1 MISFCGTAILEV
13 ITTLSNTHGKGYNP
27 DTHLV
32 YPVHSEQVVVRA
44 NGKQKTLFGAREK
57 VIPETIIK
65 KVRGSASIDFIV
77 VRVDTPSALKQK
89 NVGGSF
95 PHSQIVDIK
104 KTAIGMVVSKCRRTI
119 ETIAKSQFD
128 NTRGFIKLCLP
139 QDKLR
144 LPQAAASLLENFGTI
159 RKIIEDLVSE
169 LDCEEATQLG
179 LLKPLIWKALN
190 EMTEAY
196 FGGRCQQNLPQT
208 SATSASVSSILVS
221 PQVFVQQKLN
231 VLGTPDIWAFLDP
244 EDKKQLVFSTSKE
257 GGIICM
263 NLTEFDDCQ
272 IRNQVSLIAQV
283 DFEAKIA
290 KEDIFVVSRYSSA
303 VGTKELGKYLI
314 GKIKG
319 ESKDIKLPHTVFTLK
334 DNKSPG
340 TSSQES

>member
-1 MISFCGTAILEV
+1 MMITKSCLIKRPSVDDNNMISFCGTAILEA

-32 YPVHSEQVVVRA
+32 YPVHSEQVVVSA

-65 KVRGSASIDFIV
+65 KVRESASIDFIV

-104 KTAIGMVVSKCRRTI
+104 KTAITMVVSECRRTI

-139 QDKLR
+139 QDKLG

-159 RKIIEDLVSE
+159 RKIIEDIVSE
-169 LDCEEATQLG
+169 LDCEEAAQLG
-179 LLKPLIWKALN
+179 LLKPVIWKALN
-190 EMTEAY
+190 EMTEAN
-196 FGGRCQQNLPQT
+196 FRDRCQQNLPQI
-208 SATSASVSSILVS
+208 SAASASVSSILVS
-221 PQVFVQQKLN
+221 PQHKLN
-231 VLGTPDIWAFLDP
+231 VGTPGDIWAFLDP
-244 EDKKQLVFSTSKE
+244 EDKKQLFFSTSKE
-257 GGIICM
+257 GAVTCV
-263 NLTEFDDCQ
+263 NLTEFDDCH

-283 DFEAKIA
+283 DFEGKIA
-290 KEDIFVVSRYSSA
+290 FA
-303 VGTKELGKYLI
+303 G
-314 GKIKG
+314 
-319 ESKDIKLPHTVFTLK
+319 
-334 DNKSPG
+334 
-340 TSSQES
+340 